1 MTDLVTY
8 IGAKIVNAKPMTRK
22 EYNDFRGWVVP
33 ENENP
38 NDDGYLV
45 EYSDSAVQPEL
56 IGKAEGY
63 VSWSPKDVFNKAY
76 TIKAEG
82 SQCFYAIND
91 EGNIYVG
98 DGGTLEEAKENAE
111 RIKRTV
117 VLNDQ
122 FEFGTALQLL
132 QSGYCVAREGW
143 NGKGMYLF
151 LVNGKCITEVINDTY
166 GDPNRY
172 DVSSTWQEKGT
183 TLPVLNAIYMKTAD
197 DKLVPWLASQTD
209 LLADDWCLFE

>member
-1 MTDLVTY
+1 MTELVTY
-8 IGAKIVNAKPMTRK
+8 IGAKVVNAKPMNRK

-45 EYSDSAVQPEL
+45 EYTDSKVQPEL
-56 IGKAEGY
+56 EGKANGY
-63 VSWSPKDVFNKAY
+63 VSWSPKDVFDKSY
-76 TIKAEG
+76 TIKANG
-82 SQCFYAIND
+82 GQCFYAMSDN
-91 EGNIYVG
+91 GNIYIG
-98 DGGTLEEAKENAE
+98 DGDTVEEAKENAE
-111 RIKRTV
+111 RIKNTV
-117 VLNDQ
+117 ELNER

-132 QSGYCVAREGW
+132 QSGYRVAREGW

-151 LVNGKCITEVINDTY
+151 LVNGKCITEAINDAY

-172 DVSSTWQEKGT
+172 DVSSTGQEAGT

-197 DKLVPWLASQTD
+197 NKLVPWLASQTD
-209 LLADDWCLFE
+209 ILAEDWGIFE